1 VLDVSRIGDGTEV
14 KIFLGGLALALL
26 LFASAAPGEAAQEQV
41 PVTAPSEV
49 GQLDTFAPENTG
61 VPLSI
66 SETTP
71 PPGWVHPDDRMPEQV
86 ALDLLGEAWDVT
98 KWGLGGALVALAI
111 LAALV
116 VAFEKSR
123 YQ

>member
-1 VLDVSRIGDGTEV
+1 M
-14 KIFLGGLALALL
+14 KAFLGGLALALFL
-26 LFASAAPGEAAQEQV
+26 LVGTAPGEAAQEQPV
-41 PVTAPSEV
+41 PVAAPSEA
-49 GQLDTFAPENTG
+49 GQLDEFAPENTG

-86 ALDLLGEAWDVT
+86 ALDLLAEGWDVT
-98 KWGLGGALVALAI
+98 KWGVGGALVALGI
-111 LAALV
+111 LAALII
-116 VAFEKSR
+116 AFEKSR